1 MDNNELISFAGL
13 VGVSSAF
20 AVLIIMLTVLV
31 LRELD
36 DDDDE

>member
-13 VGVSSAF
+13 VGVSSTF
-20 AVLIIMLTVLV
+20 AVLIIMLTALI
-31 LRELD
+31 LHGLD